1 MRELKQYFLK
11 YDLIKELSFGSDC
24 NRYEYIMDC
33 FKFISKLIDEPDLN
47 KAFYYLLEHLESKK
61 YIQIEV
67 NYKRNANYIL
77 ESYIKSDFLKD
88 EFCFLDITSD
98 EKYVLFN
105 NWDLILEK
113 LDILN
118 KLQDEF
124 K

>member
-1 MRELKQYFLK
+1 MRELKEYFIK
-11 YDLIKELSFGSDC
+11 YDLIKELSLGLDY
-24 NRYEYIMDC
+24 NRYRYIIDC
-33 FKFISKLIDEPDLN
+33 IKFISKLIDEPDLN

-61 YIQIEV
+61 YIEVEIE
-67 NYKRNANYIL
+67 YKRHDGYIL
-77 ESYIKSDFLKD
+77 ESYIKSNFLNNNV
-88 EFCFLDITSD
+88 CFLDITSD
-98 EKYVLFN
+98 EQYILFS